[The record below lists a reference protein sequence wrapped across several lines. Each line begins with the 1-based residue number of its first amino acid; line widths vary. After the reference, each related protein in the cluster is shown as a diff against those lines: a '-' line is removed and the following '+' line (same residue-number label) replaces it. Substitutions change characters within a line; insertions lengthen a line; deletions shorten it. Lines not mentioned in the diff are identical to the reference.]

1 MGIRFC
7 AAASLLMLAGCGSG
21 GSTPAPLPPIA
32 GPGPGPLPTPA
43 PTPTPTP
50 APTPTPVPAPDFTA
64 VTARIE
70 GFSFTNVAVV
80 IGNSTGVLYR
90 FQRGTMTPT
99 RPVFI
104 ASASKLFVGATLWRL
119 IEAGRLSRATR
130 PQDHIDFWSRDAGD
144 PRSRI
149 SLDDLAGFTSGFNGT
164 GQDDGCIGDPAFT
177 LAACVR
183 QIHDGGPDS
192 TPGAAYSY
200 GGEHMQ
206 IAAQLVAAREGKSFN
221 AVMRER
227 VADPLGMSAE
237 TRFSLGAGDNP
248 TYAGGMR
255 STAEDYGL
263 LLRAILQSGFIT
275 DRAGFLEDRIGRKPI
290 LYRPPGITEN
300 RLDWHY
306 GFGFWKE
313 CDLPVYAAAC
323 DAAPVLSS
331 PGAFGFTPW
340 IDFGN
345 SYWAVIAVEEGLGQ
359 GRDPA
364 GTSVELEQ
372 ALQPLIVAAL
382 QR

>member
-1 MGIRFC
+1 MGIRLL
-7 AAASLLMLAGCGSG
+7 AAASLLVLAGCGAAGAPAPPPPIATPSPTP
-21 GSTPAPLPPIA
+21 TPAPPPS
-32 GPGPGPLPTPA
+32 

-50 APTPTPVPAPDFTA
+50 ASGPDFTA
-64 VTARIE
+64 VTARIQ
-70 GFSFTNVAVV
+70 GFAFNNVAVL
-80 IGNSTGVLYR
+80 IGDSTGVLYR
-90 FQRGTMTPT
+90 FQRGTMTPS

-104 ASASKLFVGATLWRL
+104 ASASKLFVGATMWRL
-119 IEAGRLSRATR
+119 VEAGRLTRATR
-130 PQDHIDFWSRDAGD
+130 PQDHIDFWARDAGD

-149 SLDDLAGFTSGFNGT
+149 SLDDLAGFTSGFNGS
-164 GQDDGCIGDPAFT
+164 GLDGSCIGDPAFT

-183 QIHDGGPDS
+183 QIHDRGPAS
-192 TPGAAYSY
+192 PPGAAYSY

-206 IAAQLVAAREGKSFN
+206 IAANLVASREGKTFN
-221 AVMRER
+221 TVMRER

-290 LYRPPGITEN
+290 LFRPPGISEN

-313 CDLPVYAAAC
+313 CDLAVYAAAC
-323 DAAPVLSS
+323 DTAPVISS

-345 SYWAVIAVEEGLGQ
+345 GYWAIIAVEEGLGQ

-372 ALQPLIVAAL
+372 ALQPLISAAL
-382 QR
+382 RR